1 MSVTLR
7 AWRLLLLIWLFP
19 QYAAAQDTLAA
30 TLEQLQR
37 DGSIRVAGAL
47 VRNSPLLQ
55 SFYVTRGQRASWD
68 GPASRQQLLAA
79 VGTAAAEGLN
89 PRDYHLAALQG
100 SNTTSAAFDALRTDA
115 LIRLAAHLFHGKL
128 DAIDY
133 LPEID
138 LQNAELG
145 ASAVQLLEDAIGKPD
160 IPALLERLTP
170 HGEIYQRLK
179 AGLAQY
185 RAIEQRGGWGLVAD
199 GPTLHPGDRSPR
211 VVALR
216 ERLSASA
223 DLRDPG
229 PVTDRELFDTALAQ
243 ATRHFQTR
251 HQLDADGVVG
261 KKTVTALNVPVSQRI
276 DQIRI
281 NLERARWLLHDLP
294 ASYVLVDI
302 AGFTVRYVQD
312 GKELLRS
319 RAVVGKPFRM
329 TPIFRAT
336 MKYLEFNPTWTVP
349 PTILRQD
356 VLPQI
361 RKNPGY
367 LASKKMRVLT
377 FEGKE
382 VNPASVDW
390 SRYQGKNLPYLIRQ
404 DPGPD
409 NALGRVKFMF
419 PNQHHVYLH
428 DTPSRDL
435 FRQSERAFSSGCIR
449 VEEAATLAK
458 LLLAR
463 QGWTPAQVEE
473 SLAGKRTRKVS
484 LDTPV
489 PVLLYYW
496 TVAIEDD
503 GDILFKR
510 DIYQR
515 DAKLLEALDELDGA
529 A

>member
-1 MSVTLR
+1 MIGILKS
-7 AWRLLLLIWLFP
+7 WLLLALFCLLP
-19 QYAAAQDTLAA
+19 PHTQAQDTLAA
-30 TLEQLQR
+30 ALEQLQR
-37 DGSIRVAGAL
+37 EGSMHIAGTL
-47 VRNSPLLQ
+47 VRNTPLLQ
-55 SFYVTRGQRASWD
+55 SFYAARGQQPAWIT
-68 GPASRQQLLAA
+68 PASRQQLLAA
-79 VGTAAAEGLN
+79 VGTASAEGLN

-100 SNTTSAAFDALRTDA
+100 SATDAAAFDALRTDA

-128 DAIDY
+128 DPVDY
-133 LPEID
+133 LPGID
-138 LQNAELG
+138 LQSEELG
-145 ASAVQLLEDAIGKPD
+145 NNAVQMLENAIAKPD
-160 IPALLERLTP
+160 ISALLERLTP
-170 HGEIYQRLK
+170 RARIYVQLK

-185 RAIEQRGGWGLVAD
+185 RIIEQHGGWRPIDD
-199 GPTLHPGDRSPR
+199 GPTLRTGDRSPR
-211 VVALR
+211 VAALR
-216 ERLSASA
+216 ERLRTSA
-223 DLRDPG
+223 DLRDTG
-229 PVTDRELFDTALAQ
+229 PLIDQELFDTALAQ
-243 ATRHFQTR
+243 ATRHFQAR

-261 KKTVTALNVPVSQRI
+261 KKTLAALAVPVAQRI

-302 AGFTVRYVQD
+302 AGFAVRYVQD

-319 RAVVGKPFRM
+319 RAVVGKPYRK
-329 TPIFRAT
+329 TPIFRASIS
-336 MKYLEFNPTWTVP
+336 YLEFNPTWTIP

-356 VLPQI
+356 TLPEI
-361 RKNPGY
+361 RKNPAY
-367 LASKKMRVLT
+367 LASRHMRVLT
-377 FEGKE
+377 FQGKE

-390 SRYQGKNLPYLIRQ
+390 SRYQGNNLPYMIRQ

-419 PNQHHVYLH
+419 PNKYDVYLH

-435 FRQSERAFSSGCIR
+435 FRHSERAFSSGCIR
-449 VEEAATLAK
+449 VEQAATLAK

-463 QGWTPAQVEE
+463 QGWTPAQVDEAFV
-473 SLAGKRTRKVS
+473 SARTRKVS
-484 LDTPV
+484 LESAV

-515 DAKLLEALDELDGA
+515 DAKLLQALDA
-529 A
+529 PA

>member
-1 MSVTLR
+1 MIRSS
-7 AWRLLLLIWLFP
+7 RLWPLLVLSWLFP
-19 QYAAAQDTLAA
+19 QHSAAQDTLAA
-30 TLEQLQR
+30 ALEQLQR
-37 DGSIRVAGAL
+37 DGSIRVAGTL

-55 SFYVTRGQRASWD
+55 SFYAARGQRAVWSS
-68 GPASRQQLLAA
+68 PASREQLLAA
-79 VGTAAAEGLN
+79 VRSAAAEGLD
-89 PRDYHLAALQG
+89 PRDYHLAALEG
-100 SNTTSAAFDALRTDA
+100 FDTAAAAFDALRTDA

-128 DAIDY
+128 DPVDY

-138 LQNAELG
+138 LQNTELG

-170 HGEIYQRLK
+170 QAEIYRRLK

-185 RAIEQRGGWGLVAD
+185 RAIEQRGGWGSVDD

-211 VVALR
+211 VAELR
-216 ERLSASA
+216 ERLRRSA
-223 DLRDPG
+223 DLRDPA
-229 PVTDRELFDTALAQ
+229 PVTDTDLFDAALEY

-261 KKTVTALNVPVSQRI
+261 KKTLAALNVPIRQRI
-276 DQIRI
+276 EQIRV

-302 AGFTVRYVQD
+302 AGFSVHFVQD
-312 GKELLRS
+312 GEELLRS
-319 RAVVGKPFRM
+319 RAVVGKPFRK
-329 TPIFRAT
+329 TPIFRANIS
-336 MKYLEFNPTWTVP
+336 YLEFSPTWTVP

-356 VLPQI
+356 ILPQI

-367 LASKKMRVLT
+367 LASRNMRVLS

-382 VNPASVDW
+382 VDPASVDW
-390 SRYQGKNLPYLIRQ
+390 SRYQGRNLPYMIRQ
-404 DPGPD
+404 DPGPE

-419 PNQHHVYLH
+419 PNQYHVYLH
-428 DTPSRDL
+428 DTPSRNL

-449 VEEAATLAK
+449 VEQAATLAK

-463 QGWTPAQVEE
+463 QGWTPAQVDEA
-473 SLAGKRTRKVS
+473 LAGTRTRKVS
-484 LDTPV
+484 LERPV

-515 DAKLLEALDELDGA
+515 DAKLLQALDALEGSS
-529 A
+529 